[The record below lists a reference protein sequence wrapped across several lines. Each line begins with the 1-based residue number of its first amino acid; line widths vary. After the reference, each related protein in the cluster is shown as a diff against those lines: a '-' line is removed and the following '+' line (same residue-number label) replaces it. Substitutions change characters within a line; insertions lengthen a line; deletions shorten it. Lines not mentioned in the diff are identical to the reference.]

1 MMNLDTLTRRKVL
14 QRSGLAAG
22 AASLT
27 GLAGCTGDGGGGDG
41 GGGDGG
47 GGDGGGSDGDGG
59 DGGSGTTSFR
69 IAGGYIEKTQCWDC
83 LTPGSMFKI
92 PERVEEESGGDVTAD
107 VIGGGEF
114 CTETTC
120 AAKVTNGLIQVGA
133 DSVAN
138 SSGEFPEN
146 NAWLLP
152 RLFPN
157 NQSIYHALTKP
168 AAWEQYW
175 MPFAEKYGAIPF
187 TVSYATQRTLLLGKQ
202 GGKQLEEADRV
213 TPEILSG
220 LDVRRSAD
228 TTSSIIIDSW
238 GANPVSIQFTEFL
251 QAMKEGA
258 VAGIIAG
265 PGNIMSFGGG
275 PVVTDAV
282 VNEAYHQIPIEWA
295 NVEWLK
301 GLSPEDRQSV
311 AAASRWIVEKQ
322 GRMVDEVNQ
331 ERNGQADPVPEGS
344 AFAQN
349 DIEVHFPDDDELQ
362 AWWDPIDVM
371 QNRGKY
377 SDIISRANELFTG
390 DDIVDFLHSTARE
403 GAVPDSPDDFELNVW
418 WDDYIDQL

>member
-1 MMNLDTLTRRKVL
+1 MTDPDRLTRRKVL
-14 QRSGLAAG
+14 QQSGLAAG
-22 AASLT
+22 AAGLA
-27 GLAGCTGDGGGGDG
+27 GLAGCTGDGGDG

-47 GGDGGGSDGDGG
+47 DGDDGGDGGG
-59 DGGSGTTSFR
+59 GTTSFR
-69 IAGGYIEKTQCWDC
+69 VAGGYIEDTQCWDC

-92 PERVEEESGGDVTAD
+92 GEKVEEFSNGTVTAD
-107 VIGGGEF
+107 IIGGGEF

-120 AAKVTNGLIQVGA
+120 AAKVKNGLVQVAA

-168 AAWEQYW
+168 EAWEQYW
-175 MPFAEKYGAIPF
+175 VPFAEKYGAIPF

-202 GGKQLEEADRV
+202 GGKQLEGVDEI
-213 TPEILSG
+213 TPDILSG

-228 TTSSIIIDSW
+228 TTSSIVIESW

-258 VAGIIAG
+258 VAGVIAG

-282 VNEAYHQIPIEWA
+282 VNEAYHQVPIEWA

-301 GLSPEDRQSV
+301 GLSSADRE
-311 AAASRWIVEKQ
+311 AIAEASRWIVEQQ
-322 GRMVDEVNQ
+322 GRIVDEVNQ

-344 AFAQN
+344 AFAEN
-349 DIEVHFPDDDELQ
+349 DIDVHLLSESELQ
-362 AWWDPIDVM
+362 AWRDPIDVT
-371 QNRGKY
+371 QNREKY
-377 SDIISRANELFTG
+377 SDIISQANQLFTG

-403 GAVPDSPDDFELNVW
+403 SAVPDSPNDFELNAW

>member
-1 MMNLDTLTRRKVL
+1 
-14 QRSGLAAG
+14 
-22 AASLT
+22 
-27 GLAGCTGDGGGGDG
+27 
-41 GGGDGG
+41 
-47 GGDGGGSDGDGG
+47 
-59 DGGSGTTSFR
+59 
-69 IAGGYIEKTQCWDC
+69 
-83 LTPGSMFKI
+83 MFKI
-92 PERVEEESGGDVTAD
+92 PEKVEEFSGGDVTAE

-120 AAKVTNGLIQVGA
+120 AKKVTNELVQVAA

-168 AAWEQYW
+168 EAWAQYW
-175 MPFAEKYGAIPF
+175 VPFAEKYGAIPF

-202 GGKQLEEADRV
+202 GGKQLEGVDEI

-228 TTSSIIIDSW
+228 TTSSIIIESW

-282 VNEAYHQIPIEWA
+282 VNEAYHQVPIEWA

-301 GLSPEDRQSV
+301 GLSTKDRE
-311 AAASRWIVEKQ
+311 AIAEASRWIVEQQ
-322 GRMVDEVNQ
+322 GRIVDEVNQ

-344 AFAQN
+344 AFAEN
-349 DIEVHFPDDDELQ
+349 DIDVHFLSESELQ
-362 AWWDPIDVM
+362 AWWDPIDVT
-371 QNRGKY
+371 QNREKY
-377 SDIISRANELFTG
+377 SDIISRANQLFTG

-403 GAVPDSPDDFELNVW
+403 GAVSDSPDDFELNAW

>member
-1 MMNLDTLTRRKVL
+1 MTDSDRLTRRKVL

-22 AASLT
+22 AAGLT
-27 GLAGCTGDGGGGDG
+27 GLAGCTGDGGDGGGGDGGDG

-47 GGDGGGSDGDGG
+47 DGGGG
-59 DGGSGTTSFR
+59 DGGSGTASFR
-69 IAGGYIEKTQCWDC
+69 VAGGYIQDSQCWDC

-92 PERVEEESGGDVTAD
+92 PEKVEEYSDGDVTAD

-120 AAKVTNGLIQVGA
+120 ATKVVNGLVQVAA

-168 AAWEQYW
+168 ESWEQYW
-175 MPFAEKYGAIPF
+175 VPFAQKYGVVPF
-187 TVSYATQRTLLLGKQ
+187 TVSYATQRTLLLGQQ
-202 GGKQLEEADRV
+202 GGNQLEGADEI

-228 TTSSIIIDSW
+228 TTSSIVIESW
-238 GANPVSIQFTEFL
+238 GANPVSIQFSEFL

-258 VAGIIAG
+258 VAGVIAG

-282 VNEAYHQIPIEWA
+282 VNQAYHQIPIEWA

-301 GLSPEDRQSV
+301 GLSDENRQAV
-311 AAASRWIVEKQ
+311 AEASRWIVEQQ
-322 GRMVDEVNQ
+322 GRIVDEVNQ

-344 AFAQN
+344 AFAEN
-349 DIEVHFPDDDELQ
+349 DIDVHFLSDSELQ
-362 AWWDPIDVM
+362 AWWDPIDV
-371 QNRGKY
+371 QENRGQY
-377 SDIISRANELFTG
+377 SDIISRANQLFTG
-390 DDIVDFLHSTARE
+390 DDIVDYLYSTGRE
-403 GAVPDSPDDFELNVW
+403 SAVPDSPDDFEMDAW
-418 WDDYIDQL
+418 WNDYIDQL